1 MPRNPFD
8 YPRHLSDEEILK
20 VSDGEL
26 PAAQLSSARE
36 HLELCWTCRAKAE
49 RLRQA
54 VLGFIE
60 YRDAKAASLGGA
72 PNQWS
77 GFRSRLAAQS
87 SKAPVVR
94 PHGWLELLRVAGAAF
109 TPSRPRLVA
118 AGAVIAILGMVLLTQ
133 PVPGVSAGELL
144 DRAGVSEAR
153 RIERVVEPVVYQKL
167 HLRSGADAATGE
179 FWRMADDRRFRDR
192 WSTGGTLAVE
202 FKTVYARNNLD
213 FRRPLSPVN
222 HARWRHSLA
231 SKSDRVVADRA
242 RRMIQLETVN
252 QQPAAGQIAAATLTF
267 RESDLHPV
275 EQTLLVRADD
285 GADREYR
292 LTELSYEVL
301 PLSRVPLNAFDP
313 HPSPSRGSS
322 ETADASPRIPES
334 AAPAHAAPAEL
345 DLAEARVRELLRY
358 LDADIQE
365 TPSIVRERD
374 AITVRADVDSVD
386 RQREISEALRGL
398 PFVRAEVSLPALA
411 GEAIPAVE
419 LPAETVA
426 PALTRTTPPFAAALR
441 NYAGGIEP
449 AHNFLAALSDAMRPL
464 RVEVLALQRLAARY
478 PDSEFNEL
486 AEPAREIVDRIA
498 KEHLMRL
505 RAQHRQLETL
515 LSPVIDDLLA
525 RERLKIDGESQDFA
539 GSSWRVLASRLASE
553 IRNFEETLDSMF
565 VQTLVERP
573 VTLSGEALLRE
584 TVQRRAAVNAILR
597 ELAAFGEITPD
608 HLPVRQSQ

>member
-1 MPRNPFD
+1 MSHNPFD
-8 YPRHLSDEEILK
+8 YPRHLSEEEILR
-20 VSDGEL
+20 VSDGEM
-26 PAAQLSSARE
+26 PAAQLSSARN
-36 HLELCWTCRAKAE
+36 HLELCWACRAKAE

-94 PHGWLELLRVAGAAF
+94 PHGWLQLLRVAGAAF
-109 TPSRPRLVA
+109 TSSRPHLAA
-118 AGAVIAILGMVLLTQ
+118 AGAFIAILGAVLLTQ
-133 PVPGVSAGELL
+133 PVAEVSAGELL
-144 DRAGVSEAR
+144 DRAEVSEAR
-153 RIERVVEPVVYQKL
+153 RIERIVEPVVYQKL

-179 FWRMADDRRFRDR
+179 FWRMADNRRFRDH
-192 WSTGGTLAVE
+192 WSTNGSLAVE
-202 FKTVYARNNLD
+202 FKTVYTRHNLD
-213 FRRPLSPVN
+213 FRRPLSPAN
-222 HARWRHSLA
+222 HARWRRSLT
-231 SKSDRVVADRA
+231 SKSDRVVADRT
-242 RRMIQLETVN
+242 RGMIQLETVN

-292 LTELSYEVL
+292 LTELSYDVL

-313 HPSPSRGSS
+313 HPSPSRDSS
-322 ETADASPRIPES
+322 ETAAAASHLPES
-334 AAPAHAAPAEL
+334 AAPAEL

-365 TPSIVRERD
+365 TPSIVRQRN
-374 AITVRADVDSVD
+374 AIYVRADVESVD
-386 RQREISEALRGL
+386 RQREISEALHDV
-398 PFVRAEVSLPALA
+398 PFVRVEVSLPALA
-411 GEAIPAVE
+411 HEAIPAVE

-426 PALTRTTPPFAAALR
+426 PALNRTKPPFAAALR
-441 NYAGGIEP
+441 DYAGGIEP
-449 AHNFLAALSDAMRPL
+449 AHSFLAALSDAMRPL

-498 KEHLMRL
+498 KEHLMRI

-515 LSPVIDDLLA
+515 LSPVIIGLLA
-525 RERLKIDGESQDFA
+525 REQLNIDGEIQNFA
-539 GSSWRVLASRLASE
+539 GRSWRVLAPQLASE
-553 IRNFEETLDSMF
+553 IRNLEEALDKMF
-565 VQTLVERP
+565 VQTLVEQP
-573 VTLSGEALLRE
+573 VALSGASLLRE
-584 TVQRRAAVNAILR
+584 TAQRRAAINAILR
-597 ELAAFGEITPD
+597 ELAAFGEITPN